1 MISGNMKATLDRAH
15 QYAGHLRH
23 DLVTLEHLLWALCDN
38 VEAIEV
44 LEACDVDI
52 PLLRYE
58 LNEYLEKEALTSE
71 GERNFTDGF
80 RRVLRRAAIHVQSSG
95 SGRITGA
102 DVLIALMAE
111 RESYTVYLLKKQE
124 MERLDAMNYVSHGIS
139 KKNLYDGASQQGDD
153 PFEGD
158 SGEDSLH
165 SFEESA
171 NAPQTSPHDKPREVH
186 EGGESR
192 SPTPSRRKPA
202 RWKYLSDYCID
213 LNAKARAGRIDPL
226 IGREPELERLVQI
239 LCRRTKNN
247 PLLVGEPGV
256 GKTAL
261 VEGLAMRLTEKRV
274 PPLLEPMQVWS
285 LEMGSLMAGTRYR
298 GDFEE
303 RIKGL
308 LAELAQQEMAVL
320 FVDEIHT
327 MIHAGA
333 TTGGSMDASN
343 LLKPALQDGRLR
355 CVGSTTYREYRGYL
369 EKDRAFLR
377 RFQKLEV
384 QEPSSADTI
393 KILNG
398 LKGRY
403 ESHHQ
408 VRYTQDALR
417 AAVELS
423 VRHVTDRRLPDKAVD
438 VIDEAGAAMRL
449 SVPSKRRKTIG
460 VRAVEET
467 IAKIARIPPRSVSQD
482 DREVLRSLEDDLRRL
497 IFGQDP
503 ALSHLAG
510 SVRMARAGL
519 REDNKPVG
527 CYLFSGPTGVG
538 KTEAARQLA
547 ATLGVSLHRFDMSEY
562 MERHAVSRL
571 IGAPPGYVGFEQGGL
586 LTDTVDKN
594 PHAVLL
600 LDEIEKAHPD
610 IYNLLLQVMDYG
622 RLTDHGGKAVSFRNI
637 ILILTTNAGA
647 ADAARPAV
655 GFARDSREGEDTD
668 AVHRLFAPEFRN
680 RLDAIIPFAP
690 LTEEIILR
698 IVDKFILDLE
708 QRLIKQDVSV
718 TLNDPARLWLARRGT
733 DKIMGARPLAR
744 LIEEKISR
752 PLANEILFGTLTN
765 GGTVFVEAKEADSDG
780 ALTLRFQGHDKPHRA
795 SNKAGSKA
803 SDKTPHEASEAP
815 HKANDKANDKTPP
828 KNSGK
833 PQAKKKQGTK
843 KPLSLPA

>member
-58 LNEYLEKEALTSE
+58 LNEYLEKEALSSE

-139 KKNLYDGASQQGDD
+139 KKNLYDGASQQRDD
-153 PFEGD
+153 PFDGD
-158 SGEDSLH
+158 ASDDSLH
-165 SFEESA
+165 GLEGQGFDGGASP
-171 NAPQTSPHDKPREVH
+171 APQELPD
-186 EGGESR
+186 EGGDTR
-192 SPTPSRRKPA
+192 PPTPQRRKPT
-202 RWKYLSDYCID
+202 RWKYLSDYCLD

-226 IGREPELERLVQI
+226 IGRAPELERLVQI

-274 PPLLEPMQVWS
+274 PALLAPMQIWS

-384 QEPSSADTI
+384 QEPSSEDAI

-398 LKGRY
+398 LRGRY
-403 ESHHQ
+403 ERHHQ
-408 VRYTQDALR
+408 VRYTQEALR
-417 AAVELS
+417 AAVDLS

-449 SVPSKRRKTIG
+449 SPASKRRKTIG
-460 VRAVEET
+460 VRAIEET
-467 IAKIARIPPRSVSQD
+467 VAKIARIPPRSVSQD

-497 IFGQDP
+497 IFGQDD

-519 REDNKPVG
+519 REGDKPVG

-622 RLTDHGGKAVSFRNI
+622 RLTDHGGRAVSFRNV

-647 ADAARPAV
+647 AESARPAV
-655 GFARDSREGEDTD
+655 GFARDSRTGEDTE

-680 RLDAIIPFAP
+680 RLDAMIAFAP
-690 LTEEIILR
+690 LTEEVILR

-718 TLNDPARLWLARRGT
+718 ALNNAARLWLARRGT
-733 DKIMGARPLAR
+733 DKVMGARPLAR

-752 PLANEILFGTLTN
+752 PLANEILFGELVE
-765 GGTVFVEAKEADSDG
+765 GGTVFVEAKTADDKEP
-780 ALTLRFQGHDKPHRA
+780 TLRFQRHDK
-795 SNKAGSKA
+795 S
-803 SDKTPHEASEAP
+803 
-815 HKANDKANDKTPP
+815 HKAKANKT
-828 KNSGK
+828 GK
-833 PQAKKKQGTK
+833 KSPTAKKS
-843 KPLSLPA
+843 LSLPA

>member
-58 LNEYLEKEALTSE
+58 LNEYLEKEAPSSE
-71 GERNFTDGF
+71 GERNFTNGF
-80 RRVLRRAAIHVQSSG
+80 RKVLRRAAIQVQSSG

-124 MERLDAMNYVSHGIS
+124 MERLDAVNYISHGIS

-171 NAPQTSPHDKPREVH
+171 SSAVPHTSPHDKPLEAD
-186 EGGESR
+186 EGGSLR
-192 SPTPSRRKPA
+192 PPTPSRRKTP

-226 IGREPELERLVQI
+226 IGREPEIERLVQI

-261 VEGLAMRLTEKRV
+261 VEGLAMRLTEKRI
-274 PPLLEPMQVWS
+274 PPLLEPMQIWS

-308 LAELAQQEMAVL
+308 LAELSQQEMAVL

-384 QEPSSADTI
+384 QEPSAADAI

-403 ESHHQ
+403 ERHHQ
-408 VRYTQDALR
+408 VRYTQDALQ
-417 AAVELS
+417 AAVDLS

-482 DREVLRSLEDDLRRL
+482 DREVLRSLEDDLRCL
-497 IFGQDP
+497 IFGQDK

-519 REDNKPVG
+519 REGNKPVG

-610 IYNLLLQVMDYG
+610 IFNLLLQVMDYG
-622 RLTDHGGKAVSFRNI
+622 RLTDHGGRAVSFRNV

-718 TLNDPARLWLARRGT
+718 VLNDQARLWLARRGT
-733 DKIMGARPLAR
+733 DKVMGARPLSR

-752 PLANEILFGTLTN
+752 PLANEILFGELTG
-765 GGTVFVEAKEADSDG
+765 GGTVFVEATSGDSKNG
-780 ALTLRFQGHDKPHRA
+780 LTLRFQKHEKQQ
-795 SNKAGSKA
+795 KAQAKTQAQKKA
-803 SDKTPHEASEAP
+803 QTQAQAQGQTQAQTKT
-815 HKANDKANDKTPP
+815 
-828 KNSGK
+828 
-833 PQAKKKQGTK
+833 KKKQGAK
-843 KPLSLPA
+843 KPLSLSA